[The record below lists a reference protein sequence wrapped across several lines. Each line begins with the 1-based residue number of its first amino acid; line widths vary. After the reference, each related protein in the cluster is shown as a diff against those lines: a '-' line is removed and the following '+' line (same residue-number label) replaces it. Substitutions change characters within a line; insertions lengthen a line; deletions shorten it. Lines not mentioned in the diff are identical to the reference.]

1 MKKQIVSIVF
11 LLFAATS
18 LFSQVNEGDINLIQK
33 HFGVQKIAL
42 LKEYMEF
49 TPEQDAAFWPVFN
62 TYETERQA
70 LAQQRILLVDEYM
83 KAIENVSPEKATEL
97 VSKGADLEIKFKKL
111 QKKYFKELSKKV
123 GPVKASQ
130 FYQFENYLNNLTNL
144 LIQQSIP
151 FVGELQQKYPI
162 EMKK

>member
-1 MKKQIVSIVF
+1 MKKQILSIALMV
-11 LLFAATS
+11 FAATS
-18 LFSQVNEGDINLIQK
+18 LFSQVNTGDINLLQK

-49 TPEQDAAFWPVFN
+49 TPEQDAAFWPVFDK
-62 TYETERQA
+62 YEAERQA
-70 LAQQRILLVDEYM
+70 LAQQRIQLVDEYM
-83 KAIENVSPEKATEL
+83 KAIENIAPEKASSL
-97 VSKGADLEIKFKKL
+97 VSKSADMEIKFKKL
-111 QKKYFKELSKKV
+111 QTKYFKELSKKI

-144 LIQQSIP
+144 LIQQNIP